1 MRVSLHVFV
10 YNFFISE
17 VKTGWVM
24 TGQVSACPNI
34 SGWNVFGPK
43 HIFGAKFLLN
53 DFFFNQILLSHP
65 FTFNCSSFN
74 IATLGLYLRFSG
86 WLKIWNVPVCKP
98 PIMAKLGFSPLSIS
112 DTVSLTI
119 GHFLTKLNNSEQ
131 KFSQIPGN
139 SVDF

>member
-86 WLKIWNVPVCKP
+86 WLKIWNVPVCK
-98 PIMAKLGFSPLSIS
+98 MEPLSGYIMQLEPP
-112 DTVSLTI
+112 SLPDQFEI
-119 GHFLTKLNNSEQ
+119 NFCLQDGAMELKLT
-131 KFSQIPGN
+131 
-139 SVDF
+139 

>member
-53 DFFFNQILLSHP
+53 DFFFNQILLSHS

-86 WLKIWNVPVCKP
+86 WLKIWNVPVCK
-98 PIMAKLGFSPLSIS
+98 MEPLSGYIMQLEPP
-112 DTVSLTI
+112 SLQ
-119 GHFLTKLNNSEQ
+119 EQ
-131 KFSQIPGN
+131 PN
-139 SVDF
+139 

>member
-1 MRVSLHVFV
+1 MSLHVFV

-86 WLKIWNVPVCKP
+86 WLKIWNVPVCK
-98 PIMAKLGFSPLSIS
+98 MEPLSGYIMQLEPP
-112 DTVSLTI
+112 SLPDQFEI
-119 GHFLTKLNNSEQ
+119 NFCLQDGAMELKLT
-131 KFSQIPGN
+131 
-139 SVDF
+139 